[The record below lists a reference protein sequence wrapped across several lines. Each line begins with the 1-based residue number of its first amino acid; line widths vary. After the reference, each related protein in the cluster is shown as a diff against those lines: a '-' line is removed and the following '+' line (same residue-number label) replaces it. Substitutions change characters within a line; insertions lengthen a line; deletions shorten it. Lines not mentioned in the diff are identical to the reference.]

1 MSVDFTSAEMIAAVT
16 EALPL
21 ANRPAVEAIIKALT
35 EKLNVETPKQQTVY
49 AVWTNTDLTE
59 GRGREYVQYLCEKK
73 STALRKAKKNY
84 VMGTDSRVTEEIL
97 FNAGRGW
104 YGPVRVIEPSQEDL
118 RVEEQLTAEAKAK
131 AAKEAAITKAKS
143 LGLSDADIKALR
155 G

>member
-59 GRGREYVQYLCEKK
+59 GRGREYVEYLCEKK

-84 VMGTDSRVTEEIL
+84 VMGTDSRITEEVL

-104 YGPVRVIEPSQEDL
+104 YGPVRVIEPSKEDL
-118 RVEEQLTAEAKAK
+118 QVEERLTAEAKAK
-131 AAKEAAITKAKS
+131 AAKEAAIEKAKS
-143 LGLSDADIKALR
+143 LGLSDADIAALK

>member
-59 GRGREYVQYLCEKK
+59 GRGREHVEYLCEKK
-73 STALRKAKKNY
+73 ATALRKAKKNY
-84 VMGTDSRVTEEIL
+84 VMGTDSRVTEEVL

-104 YGPVRVIEPSQEDL
+104 YGPVRVIEPSREDL
-118 RVEEQLTAEAKAK
+118 QVEEQLTAEAKAK
-131 AAKEAAITKAKS
+131 AAKEEAIAKAKS

>member
-1 MSVDFTSAEMIAAVT
+1 MSVDFTSPEMIAAVC

-21 ANRPAVEAIIKALT
+21 ANRPAVEAIVKALT

-59 GRGREYVQYLCEKK
+59 GRGREYVQYLCEKRA
-73 STALRKAKKNY
+73 TALRRAKKNY
-84 VMGTDSRVTEEIL
+84 VMGTDSRVTEETL

-118 RVEEQLTAEAKAK
+118 RVEQQLEAEQQAKT
-131 AAKEAAITKAKS
+131 AKEAAIAKAKQ
-143 LGLSDADIKALR
+143 LGLTEADIKALR

>member
-59 GRGREYVQYLCEKK
+59 GRGREYVEYLCEKK
-73 STALRKAKKNY
+73 ATALRKAKKNY
-84 VMGTDSRVTEEIL
+84 VMGTDSRVTEEVL

-104 YGPVRVIEPSQEDL
+104 YGPVRVIEPSKEDL
-118 RVEEQLTAEAKAK
+118 QVEERLTAEAKAK
-131 AAKEAAITKAKS
+131 EAKANAIEKAKS
-143 LGLSDADIKALR
+143 LGLSDADIAALK

>member
-1 MSVDFTSAEMIAAVT
+1 MSVDYTSAEMIAAVT

-21 ANRPAVEAIIKALT
+21 ANKPAVEAIIKALT

-84 VMGTDSRVTEEIL
+84 VMGTDSRVTEEVL

-104 YGPVRVIEPSQEDL
+104 YGPVRVIEPSREDL
-118 RVEEQLTAEAKAK
+118 QVEEQLTAEAKAK
-131 AAKEAAITKAKS
+131 ADKEAAITKAKS

>member
-1 MSVDFTSAEMIAAVT
+1 MSVDFTSEEMIAAVT

-35 EKLNVETPKQQTVY
+35 EKLKVETPKQQTVY

-59 GRGREYVQYLCEKK
+59 GRGREYVEYLCEKRA
-73 STALRKAKKNY
+73 TALRKAKKNY

-118 RVEEQLTAEAKAK
+118 RVEEQLIAEQKAKTAKEDAIAKAK
-131 AAKEAAITKAKS
+131 Q

>member
-1 MSVDFTSAEMIAAVT
+1 MSVDYTSAEMIAAVT

-21 ANRPAVEAIIKALT
+21 ANKPAVDAIIKALT
-35 EKLNVETPKQQTVY
+35 AKLNVETPKQRTVY

-84 VMGTDSRVTEEIL
+84 VMGTDSRVTEEKL
-97 FNAGRGW
+97 FQSGYAW
-104 YGPVRVIEPSQEDL
+104 YGPVNVIDPTQEDL
-118 RVEEQLTAEAKAK
+118 RVEEQLAAEAKAK
-131 AAKEAAITKAKS
+131 SAKEAAIEKAKS
-143 LGLSDADIKALR
+143 LGLSDADIKALK

>member
-1 MSVDFTSAEMIAAVT
+1 MPVDFTSAEMIAAVT

>member
-59 GRGREYVQYLCEKK
+59 GRGREYVEYLCEKK
-73 STALRKAKKNY
+73 ATALRKAKKNY
-84 VMGTDSRVTEEIL
+84 VMGTDSRVTEEVL

-104 YGPVRVIEPSQEDL
+104 YGPVRVIEPSREDL
-118 RVEEQLTAEAKAK
+118 QVEEQLTAEAKAK
-131 AAKEAAITKAKS
+131 AAKEEAIAKAKS

>member
-1 MSVDFTSAEMIAAVT
+1 MSVDYTSAEMIAAVT

-21 ANRPAVEAIIKALT
+21 ANKPAVDAIIKALT
-35 EKLNVETPKQQTVY
+35 AKLNVETPKQRTVY

-84 VMGTDSRVTEEIL
+84 VMGTDSRVTEEKL
-97 FNAGRGW
+97 FHSGYAW
-104 YGPVRVIEPSQEDL
+104 YGPVNVIDPSQEDL
-118 RVEEQLTAEAKAK
+118 RVEAQLDAEAKAK
-131 AAKEAAITKAKS
+131 AAKEAAIEKAKS
-143 LGLSDADIKALR
+143 LGLSDADIKALK